1 MPKPRS
7 PARPEPALKPESE
20 RYDRPIPSRLD
31 ILEFLRSASEVLK
44 FDAIA
49 AGLKLSDSTDQFALD
64 KRLNAMVRDG
74 QLLLNRRGG
83 YAVVAKLDL
92 VRGSV
97 IGHPDG
103 FGFLRPDRG
112 GDDLFLAPKQMRMAL
127 HGDEVLASIS
137 GIDRR
142 GRPEGVI
149 VEVLKRAHT
158 RLLGRYSDKGRI
170 GFVTPDNRKIN
181 QDIFI
186 AEGLNGDAQDGEMV
200 LVEITEQ
207 PTSRARL
214 AGRVLERLGASLQP
228 DQLIDV
234 AIAAYSLPA
243 QFPDSVIEASQKIPE
258 VVSEADLNGRF
269 DLRDTEL
276 VTIDGEDARDFDDAV
291 YAEAKRGGG
300 WRLVV
305 AIADVSAYVAANDTL
320 DLEARSRSTSVYFPK
335 RVLPMLPERLSNGIC
350 SLNPSV
356 ERLCMVCDMSISLEG
371 KVTRSRFYPAVMRSY
386 ARLTYNRVWAL
397 LNKDAQPSMDEKG
410 WLMPRLNALYALF
423 QAMLKAREDRGALD
437 FEGRE
442 VKFVLGQN
450 GAIETIE
457 PTVRNAAHR
466 IIEECMI
473 AANVEAAKFLA
484 KHKMATPFRVHA
496 PPPSTKITD
505 VIEFLRELGLTLKQ
519 DNEGVIS
526 PKDFSDLLERVRTR
540 PDGRL
545 IEAVLLRAQ
554 SLAVYQTKNLGHF
567 GLALKAYAHFTSP
580 IRRYPDLMVH
590 RAIRHVLNGGGP
602 HDYQFSA
609 EDVEAIA
616 QNASARERTADEAT
630 RDVVERLKCVYMEQH
645 LNAEFDGFVSGVTSF
660 GLFIELDRLQV
671 QGLVHVTQL
680 PNDYYHFD
688 PLHQRLSGERRKLT
702 FRLADRVRVVVIGVD
717 VDERKIDFK
726 LTLDK
731 RGRAVT

>member
-1 MPKPRS
+1 MTKQPKS
-7 PARPEPALKPESE
+7 QPADPHANAEAQ
-20 RYDRPIPSRLD
+20 RYEHPIPSRLA
-31 ILEFLRSASEVLK
+31 ILEFLRAARAVLK
-44 FDAIA
+44 FDDIA
-49 AGLKLSDSTDQFALD
+49 DGLNLSEANDRFALD

-74 QLLLNRRGG
+74 QLLLNRRSG

-92 VRGSV
+92 TRGIV

-103 FGFLRPDRG
+103 FGFLRPDKG
-112 GDDLFLAPKQMRMAL
+112 GDDLFLAPKQMRLAL

-137 GIDRR
+137 GLDRR
-142 GRPEGVI
+142 GRAEGVI
-149 VEVLKRAHT
+149 VEVLQRAHT
-158 RLLGRYSDKGRI
+158 RLLGRYMAKGRI
-170 GFVTPDNRKIN
+170 GFVAPDNRKIN
-181 QDIFI
+181 QDVFI
-186 AEGLNGDAQDGEMV
+186 AEGLSMDASDGEMV

-207 PTSRARL
+207 PTSRSQV
-214 AGRVLERLGASLQP
+214 AGRVIEKLGATLKP

-234 AIAAYSLPA
+234 AITAYGLSPE
-243 QFPDSVIEASQKIPE
+243 FPEEVIEASLKIPE
-258 VVSEADLNGRF
+258 TVSEADLHGRF

-276 VTIDGEDARDFDDAV
+276 ITIDGEDARDFDDAV
-291 YAEAKRGGG
+291 FAEAKRGGG

-305 AIADVSAYVAANDTL
+305 AIADVSAYVAANDIL
-320 DLEARSRSTSVYFPK
+320 DLEARARSTSVYFPK

-356 ERLCMVCDMSISLEG
+356 ERLCMVCDMSVSLEG
-371 KVTRSRFYPAVMRSY
+371 KVTRSRFYAAAMRSH

-397 LNKDAQPSMDEKG
+397 LNKDAQPASDEKG
-410 WLMPRLNALYALF
+410 WLMPRLNALYAMF
-423 QAMLKAREDRGALD
+423 QAMSKARDERGALD

-442 VKFVLGQN
+442 VKFLLGAD

-457 PTVRNAAHR
+457 PTTRNAAHQ

-484 KHKMATPFRVHA
+484 KHKMPVPYRVHA
-496 PPPSTKITD
+496 PPPAMKLLD
-505 VIEFLRELGLTLKQ
+505 VTEFLRELGLKLKI
-519 DNEGVIS
+519 DSEGGIT
-526 PKDFSDLLERVRTR
+526 PKDFSDLLDRVHER

-590 RAIRHVLNGGGP
+590 RGIRHVLNGG
-602 HDYQFSA
+602 DASTYAFSA

-616 QNASARERTADEAT
+616 LNASARERTADEAS
-630 RDVVERLKCVYMEQH
+630 RDVVERLKCVFMEQH

-660 GLFIELDRLQV
+660 GLFVEIDRLQV
-671 QGLVHVTQL
+671 QGLIHVTQL

-688 PLHQRLSGERRKLT
+688 PLHRRLTGERRRQSY
-702 FRLADRVRVVVIGVD
+702 RLADRVRVQVIGVD
-717 VDERKIDFK
+717 ADERKIDFK
-726 LTLDK
+726 LAPDK
-731 RGRAVT
+731 RR

>member
-1 MPKPRS
+1 MPKSRPS
-7 PARPEPALKPESE
+7 PPPDPQARQEAE
-20 RYDRPIPSRLD
+20 RYERPIPSRLA
-31 ILEFLRSASEVLK
+31 ILEFLRAARAVLK
-44 FDAIA
+44 FDDIA
-49 AGLKLSDSTDQFALD
+49 DGLKLNDTADRFALD

-74 QLLLNRRGG
+74 QLLLNRRNG
-83 YAVVAKLDL
+83 YALVAKLDL
-92 VRGSV
+92 IRGVV

-103 FGFLRPDRG
+103 FGFLRPEKG
-112 GDDLFLAPKQMRMAL
+112 GDDLFLAPKQMRVVL

-149 VEVLKRAHT
+149 VEVLKRANT
-158 RLLGRYSDKGRI
+158 RLLGRYVAKGRI
-170 GFVTPDNRKIN
+170 GFVVPDNRKIN
-181 QDIFI
+181 QDVFI
-186 AEGLNGDAQDGEMV
+186 AEGLSLSAADGEMV

-207 PTSRARL
+207 PNSRAQV
-214 AGRVLERLGASLQP
+214 AGRIIEKLGASLQP

-234 AIAAYSLPA
+234 AIAAYGLPA
-243 QFPDSVIEASQKIPE
+243 QFPDAVVAASLQIPE
-258 VVSEADLNGRF
+258 TVREGDIKGRF

-276 VTIDGEDARDFDDAV
+276 ITIDGEDARDFDDAV
-291 YAEAKRGGG
+291 FAEAKRGGG

-305 AIADVSAYVAANDTL
+305 AIADVSAYVAANDLL
-320 DLEARSRSTSVYFPK
+320 DLEARERSTSVYFPK

-371 KVTRSRFYPAVMRSY
+371 KVTRSRFYPAVMRSH
-386 ARLTYNRVWAL
+386 ARLTYSRVWAL
-397 LNKDAQPSMDEKG
+397 LNKDAQPSTEEKG
-410 WLMPRLNALYALF
+410 WLMPRLNALYAMF
-423 QAMLKAREDRGALD
+423 QAMLKARDDRGALD

-442 VKFVLGQN
+442 VKFLLGAD

-484 KHKMATPFRVHA
+484 KNKMPVPYRVHA
-496 PPPSTKITD
+496 PPPGMKLLD
-505 VIEFLRELGLTLKQ
+505 VQEFLRELGLKLKT
-519 DNEGVIS
+519 DTEGGIT
-526 PKDFSDLLERVRTR
+526 PKDFSMLLARVRER
-540 PDGRL
+540 PDARL

-590 RAIRHVLNGGGP
+590 RAIRHILNGGNP
-602 HDYQFSA
+602 ENYAFSA
-609 EDVEAIA
+609 EAVEAIA
-616 QNASARERTADEAT
+616 LNASARERTADEAS

-645 LNAEFDGFVSGVTSF
+645 VNAEFDGFVSGVTSF

-688 PLHQRLSGERRKLT
+688 PLHQRLTGERRKVSY
-702 FRLADRVRVVVIGVD
+702 RLADRVRVQVIGVD

-726 LTLDK
+726 LLPEK
-731 RGRAVT
+731 RR